1 MAEEKQGNNPNV
13 IFRIPLAFL
22 ITVVDYEGIKEDL
35 LCENVENVM
44 NKNGLA
50 NGVDYKQFGK
60 TIDDKSPL
68 AYMLKNF
75 DGDELKK
82 KTVSA
87 IENVI
92 HWKLNSSDPDEKKE
106 DELSGD
112 EQSIVIEIKNGYNVD
127 LCKADCLKTVKHF
140 TKKNGAIYALLNMAN
155 KEFIGGHYESGF
167 IAQEETIWN
176 RTSCHF
182 SVKHSYNDVDGTL
195 LSDRKQDEPNK
206 YTDELSQLI
215 NCNHSTKLDEV
226 YLDMN
231 WPRTCI
237 LKSDK
242 TELSPENYFPFWE
255 LRSAAQQLG
264 DDKYYTDNE
273 HQITYKKINAQFNT
287 LKKNGVKHVVLGAF
301 GCGKFNNYA
310 PAVAQIYRNLIIKY
324 HKYFDHIAFAIL
336 PEKNKENEAIFKKV
350 LEGIKFVL
358 PKPLS
363 QDLNI
368 LKKNYIKFLFIEL
381 MNTASQYYDNTNY
394 DKKNYVKYYRDIYET
409 SLVGGNYFDKYVHNK
424 KNYENITKL
433 FYYEMYKTN
442 KLLYEKLY

>member
-1 MAEEKQGNNPNV
+1 MATLVNKDDNSNV
-13 IFRIPLAFL
+13 IFKIPIAFL

-35 LCENVENVM
+35 LCENVENYM
-44 NKNGLA
+44 DKNGLD
-50 NGVDYKQFGK
+50 NGVDYTKFGK
-60 TIDDKSPL
+60 KLDGNSNHNLIT
-68 AYMLKNF
+68 MLQKF
-75 DGDELKK
+75 DGTELKK

-87 IENVI
+87 IDNVI

-112 EQSIVIEIKNGYNVD
+112 EQPTIITIKNSYNVD

-155 KEFIGGHYESGF
+155 KEYIGGHYESGF

-182 SVKHSYNDVDGTL
+182 SVKHSYKDVDGKI
-195 LSDRKQDEPNK
+195 LSDRKQDDPLQYNEK
-206 YTDELSQLI
+206 LSQLI
-215 NCNHSTKLDEV
+215 DCNDSDKRDEV

-242 TELSPENYFPFWE
+242 SDLSPENYFPFWE
-255 LRSAAQQLG
+255 LRSAAEDLSKG
-264 DDKYYTDNE
+264 NYTDKE
-273 HQITYKKINAQFNT
+273 HQITYTKINAQFNT

-324 HKYFDHIAFAIL
+324 HKYFDHIVFAIM
-336 PEKNKENEAIFKKV
+336 PKKDNNKIFEKV
-350 LEGIKFVL
+350 LKGIKFVL

-368 LKKNYIKFLFIEL
+368 LKKNYIKFLFIKL
-381 MNTASQYYDNTNY
+381 MNTASQYYDKTDY
-394 DKKNYVKYYRDIYET
+394 DKKNYVKYYKDIYEK

>member
-1 MAEEKQGNNPNV
+1 MSEKQKGNKSTI

-35 LCENVENVM
+35 QCENVEKIM
-44 NKNGLA
+44 DKNGLA
-50 NGVDYKQFGK
+50 NNVDYKNFGK
-60 TIDDKSPL
+60 TINDSSKL
-68 AYMLKNF
+68 ADMLKKFN
-75 DGDELKK
+75 GDELKK
-82 KTVSA
+82 KTVLA

-92 HWKLNSSDPDEKKE
+92 HWKLNSSNHDLDQKE
-106 DELSGD
+106 DELTNT
-112 EQSIVIEIKNGYNVD
+112 EQLTTTITIKNGYNVD

-155 KEFIGGHYESGF
+155 KEFIGSHYETGY
-167 IAQEETIWN
+167 IDQEETIWN

-182 SVKHSYNDVDGTL
+182 SVKN
-195 LSDRKQDEPNK
+195 SDRKQDDFTK
-206 YTDELSQLI
+206 YNEELSQLI
-215 NCNHSTKLDEV
+215 DCNDSIKSDEV

-242 TELSPENYFPFWE
+242 TYLSQENYFPFWE
-255 LRSAAQQLG
+255 LRSAAQQLV
-264 DDKYYTDNE
+264 DDKDYTDKE

-324 HKYFDHIAFAIL
+324 HKYFKHIVFAIT
-336 PEKNKENEAIFKKV
+336 PDTNKKNEVIFKKV
-350 LEGIKFVL
+350 LNGIKFNIPVS
-358 PKPLS
+358 LS
-363 QDLNI
+363 PVSLSPVLNI

-381 MNTASQYYDNTNY
+381 MNTASQYYDKTEHNNT
-394 DKKNYVKYYRDIYET
+394 NYVKYYRDIYEK

>member
-1 MAEEKQGNNPNV
+1 MAELEHKAGDSNV
-13 IFRIPLAFL
+13 IFKIPLAFL
-22 ITVVDYEGIKEDL
+22 ITVVDYERIKEDL
-35 LCENVENVM
+35 QCENVENVM

-50 NGVDYKQFGK
+50 NGVDYKKFGK
-60 TIDDKSPL
+60 TIDSNHNL
-68 AYMLKNF
+68 ITMLQKFN
-75 DGDELKK
+75 GTELKT

-87 IENVI
+87 IDNVI
-92 HWKLNSSDPDEKKE
+92 HWNLYSSVHDHDPDETKE

-112 EQSIVIEIKNGYNVD
+112 EKPETIKIKNGYNVD

-182 SVKHSYNDVDGTL
+182 SVKD
-195 LSDRKQDEPNK
+195 SDRKQDEPNK
-206 YTDELSQLI
+206 YTEELSQLI
-215 NCNHSTKLDEV
+215 NCNDSIKSDEV
-226 YLDMN
+226 YLDMD

-242 TELSPENYFPFWE
+242 TYLSQENYFPFWE
-255 LRSAAQQLG
+255 LRSAAEDLSKG
-264 DDKYYTDNE
+264 NYTDNE
-273 HQITYKKINAQFNT
+273 HQITYTKINAQFNT
-287 LKKNGVKHVVLGAF
+287 LKKKGVKHVVLGAF
-301 GCGKFNNYA
+301 GCGEFNNYA

-324 HKYFDHIAFAIL
+324 YKYFDHIAFAIQQD
-336 PEKNKENEAIFKKV
+336 PKKNNEAIFKKV

-358 PKPLS
+358 PIPLPTT
-363 QDLNI
+363 DAEL